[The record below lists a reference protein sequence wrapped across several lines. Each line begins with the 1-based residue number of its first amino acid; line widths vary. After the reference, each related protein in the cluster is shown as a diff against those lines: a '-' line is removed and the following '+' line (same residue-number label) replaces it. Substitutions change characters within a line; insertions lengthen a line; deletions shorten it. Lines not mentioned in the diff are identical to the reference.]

1 MVQASKSDSTRAV
14 IIEHALEV
22 ASHEGLESLTI
33 GSLADS
39 LRMSKSGV
47 FARVG
52 SRETLQLAVLA
63 NYRKRFEAQVMYP
76 AQSSAPGLPRLRR
89 LFAMS
94 LGQVASGQSAGCFY
108 ISCAAEYDDRP
119 GSVRHE
125 LASSVAAWRDAFD
138 DSAQHA
144 VSAGQLST
152 DTCPRQ
158 LVFELYALLLAAQH
172 DTRLLERSD
181 GIVRAQAGF
190 DRIISRCIGAAER
203 MSG

>member
-94 LGQVASGQSAGCFY
+94 LGQVASGQSAMARCPFSATRHHPGLNRRTIWDYSTCSAACPTIRTRGC
-108 ISCAAEYDDRP
+108 SP
-119 GSVRHE
+119 
-125 LASSVAAWRDAFD
+125 LA
-138 DSAQHA
+138 
-144 VSAGQLST
+144 
-152 DTCPRQ
+152 CK
-158 LVFELYALLLAAQH
+158 
-172 DTRLLERSD
+172 
-181 GIVRAQAGF
+181 
-190 DRIISRCIGAAER
+190 
-203 MSG
+203 